1 MKAVACAIAMM
12 ARRSERNLFIVI
24 ILYYV
29 RYILVDYY
37 LLWYNLL
44 MLPSLPVLQACV
56 VDGCRDRRENCGSA
70 RIDDAETK
78 YVCASLLS
86 SSRQITTRK
95 KLSDSHDGNLIYK
108 GGRCA
113 SLR

>member
-1 MKAVACAIAMM
+1 MPMKAVACAIAMM

-44 MLPSLPVLQACV
+44 MLPSLPVASGMC
-56 VDGCRDRRENCGSA
+56 VDGCCDRRENCGSA
-70 RIDDAETK
+70 RIDVAQRSTSVRP
-78 YVCASLLS
+78 YCLLRDKS
-86 SSRQITTRK
+86 QPGK
-95 KLSDSHDGNLIYK
+95 N
-108 GGRCA
+108 
-113 SLR
+113 